1 MSRNLEPTTLKTLK
15 AIESSPGIAVA
26 RLFDHFS
33 RAKSYKCF
41 YNLIY
46 RLAENGY
53 LEKKTTNKGL
63 CVWATKAGLE
73 LLALQ
78 HPKKDGV
85 WKLVI
90 FDIKEKKKKVRNIL
104 RSQLKRLLFKK
115 WQNSIWIS
123 PYVLPKEVEDEF
135 NEISQKYFVRLI
147 KTTNINRTD
156 DLDKLFE

>member
-1 MSRNLEPTTLKTLK
+1 MSRNLEPTTLKALK
-15 AIESSPGIAVA
+15 AVESSPGIAVA
-26 RLFDHFS
+26 ELFDRFS
-33 RAKSYKCF
+33 RSKSYKCF

-46 RLAENGY
+46 RLSENGY
-53 LEKKTTNKGL
+53 LEKKVTGKGL
-63 CVWATKAGLE
+63 CVWATKAGSE
-73 LLALQ
+73 LLELQ
-78 HPKKDGV
+78 HPKRDGV

-135 NEISQKYFVRLI
+135 KELAQKYFVRLL
-147 KTTNINRTD
+147 KTTDINRTD